1 MDNNGNVPRF
11 DPMTGKPIET
21 VDNAANNAPK
31 FDPMTGEPL
40 NAVDN
45 TANETVNN
53 TQNSFEN
60 TQSVATNTQAPAQS
74 TFSTQQGAG
83 NQSNFGGQPNFGNQ
97 PNFSNQPNFGGQ
109 SGQNGQGFF
118 GGQGGQGGQPGF
130 GGNQGFNQSQTYN
143 AAGEPVD
150 TSNQV
155 MNEYSS
161 FMRNNANGAGG
172 SFKTPSSRG
181 GFKKFVL
188 AAIAVLVIAAGIITF
203 AFKGKV
209 VNAFKLHT
217 LSPSKYYEWVM
228 KKSYKKVKKD
238 RMDLYKYTY
247 DILTADEKGVEGSV
261 NVKAGKD
268 LVKLVED
275 LGQDTKGLESVGAE
289 FSAGTT
295 KDTVSITASG
305 KLNDKTFASVEAGAT
320 KDLKSVYAGVPE
332 ISDKYVDF
340 SNLIEKNASRKQIDQ
355 YLEKASKLD
364 FKKLIPTPEF
374 VEDESDRYFD
384 VYLDYVVKNKMI
396 SKSSET
402 VEASGVKAKMTALDC
417 DFDGEDVCDLAV
429 EFLEE
434 VKDDDKI
441 DDYVKDLIKNIEDAT
456 GENFGISKYD
466 EEKKD
471 GIDKIIKDIKDS
483 KDNMKDYK
491 NILKMTVYVDAEGDV
506 AGYNIKVSDGKKEK
520 EILESKSVLV
530 VSGKKFGYDMSVK
543 SNGGLSYSIE
553 GTGNAN
559 FSKTSGE
566 FDITVNSGKDK
577 FNATAELKNCDTTKL
592 LKGYFK
598 GDIIIKTDDISKVK
612 DLEVKL
618 SIDEKRLDTTVGV
631 VVSVDGKEYGN
642 VDFSLK
648 FTDDPKE
655 VKPGDTIDANDT
667 AALEKEFSSF
677 DYKKYVDDFLKDA
690 GIDASADELES
701 VLKLFGKN
709 NLNLPDKFS
718 NGGVGQTEP
727 ETNYTEPETSTDTF
741 DFGSGEQ
748 ETSTEYSQGTVD
760 AGTGDGGSD
769 IPQYDDKYWET
780 YEFPSIDEKYWE
792 TYTFNSEQ

>member
-1 MDNNGNVPRF
+1 
-11 DPMTGKPIET
+11 
-21 VDNAANNAPK
+21 
-31 FDPMTGEPL
+31 
-40 NAVDN
+40 
-45 TANETVNN
+45 
-53 TQNSFEN
+53 
-60 TQSVATNTQAPAQS
+60 
-74 TFSTQQGAG
+74 
-83 NQSNFGGQPNFGNQ
+83 
-97 PNFSNQPNFGGQ
+97 
-109 SGQNGQGFF
+109 
-118 GGQGGQGGQPGF
+118 
-130 GGNQGFNQSQTYN
+130 
-143 AAGEPVD
+143 
-150 TSNQV
+150 
-155 MNEYSS
+155 
-161 FMRNNANGAGG
+161 

-188 AAIAVLVIAAGIITF
+188 AAIAILVIAAGIITF

-261 NVKAGKD
+261 NAKAGKD
-268 LVKLVED
+268 LVKLVEG

-340 SNLIEKNASRKQIDQ
+340 SSLIEKNASRKQIDK

-374 VEDESDRYFD
+374 VEDESDKYFD
-384 VYLDYVVKNKMI
+384 VYLDFVVKNKMV

-429 EFLEE
+429 DFLEE
-434 VKDDDKI
+434 VKDDEKV
-441 DDYVKDLIKNIEDAT
+441 DDYVKDLVKTIEDAT
-456 GENFGISKYD
+456 GEDLGISKYD
-466 EEKKD
+466 EQKKEA
-471 GIDKIIKDIKDS
+471 IDKSIEAIKDS
-483 KDNMKDYK
+483 KDKMKDYK
-491 NILKMTVYVDAEGDV
+491 NILKMTVYVDGEGDV
-506 AGYNIKVSDGKKEK
+506 AGYDIKVSDGKKDN

-530 VSGKKFGYDMSVK
+530 VNGKKFGYEMLVDTK
-543 SNGGLSYSIE
+543 TGISYGIE
-553 GTGNAN
+553 GSGNAN
-559 FSKTSGE
+559 FSNTSGDFE
-566 FDITVNSGKDK
+566 IYVNDNDK
-577 FNATAELKNCDTTKL
+577 KYTAKAELKNCDTTKL

-598 GDIIIKTDDISKVK
+598 GDIIISSDDIPKVK
-612 DLEVKL
+612 DLEIKF

-655 VKPGDTIDANDT
+655 VKPGDTIDASDT
-667 AALEKEFSSF
+667 AALEKEFASF

-709 NLNLPDKFS
+709 NLNLPTQFG

-727 ETNYTEPETSTDTF
+727 ETDYYEPETEPETSTDTF
-741 DFGSGEQ
+741 DFGTGEQ
-748 ETSTEYSQGTVD
+748 ETSTESVQGTTD
-760 AGTGDGGSD
+760 DGGSD
-769 IPQYDDKYWET
+769 ISQYDEKYWET